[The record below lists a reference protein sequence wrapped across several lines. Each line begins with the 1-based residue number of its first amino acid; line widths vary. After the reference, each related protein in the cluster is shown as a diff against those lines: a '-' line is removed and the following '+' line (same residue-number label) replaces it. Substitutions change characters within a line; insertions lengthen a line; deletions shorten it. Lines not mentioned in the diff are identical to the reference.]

1 MPETIKQLKDYFS
14 KHDDVLMAFV
24 FGSRAAHRERAASD
38 WDIGVYFKTDNWLEL
53 ESTSEYPGENKIHAD
68 LERILGTE
76 VDMLTLNRARPS
88 LVFTVLNSGLPLS
101 IKDQRLYLELLSR
114 SHYEAVD
121 YWNFVREFWE
131 IRQKAASL
139 TPEAKALMVEHL
151 TFLENEFSDLTEF
164 QGMTWKE
171 YREDRS
177 KRRSIE
183 RWIENLVMSAMD
195 IAKIVLAS
203 EKKDVPQTYREAL
216 REFGLAYFNEAFAS
230 RFCEFAELRN
240 IVAHEYLDM
249 RWAKIKNFIE
259 NAAELYPVF
268 IKGVKNL
275 LEDRKA

>member
-1 MPETIKQLKDYFS
+1 MS
-14 KHDDVLMAFV
+14 KFFYTV
-24 FGSRAAHRERAASD
+24 R
-38 WDIGVYFKTDNWLEL
+38 DN
-53 ESTSEYPGENKIHAD
+53 TGRKIA
-68 LERILGTE
+68 GTE
-76 VDMLTLNRARPS
+76 EAPNSDELVTRLQARD
-88 LVFTVLNSGLPLS
+88 LIVVNVGLDS
-101 IKDQRLYLELLSR
+101 NESSTGFGK
-114 SHYEAVD
+114 
-121 YWNFVREFWE
+121 
-131 IRQKAASL
+131 KAASL